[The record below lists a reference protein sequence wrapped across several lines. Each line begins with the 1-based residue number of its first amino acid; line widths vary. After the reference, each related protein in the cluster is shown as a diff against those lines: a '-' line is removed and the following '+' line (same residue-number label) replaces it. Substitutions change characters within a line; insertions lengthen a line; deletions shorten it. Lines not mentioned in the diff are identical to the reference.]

1 MADTVLFEFLHT
13 EMVAELW
20 AHDPDP
26 GSGVSAGPRG
36 EEAGATK
43 GQKMSLSVLEGMGFR
58 VGQALGESLAL
69 PHQAAPGDAG
79 LQGGAGCPQV
89 LVQRPVGGRVPEAD
103 GQPAHQSPGDL
114 RPARQQLPPPPPDG
128 LWPAISGGSAQVP
141 GLHLRPPARRPL
153 YPGHRER
160 GHRLRGSP
168 ARL

>member
-26 GSGVSAGPRG
+26 GPGVPPWVAPGSRWPRAPERLSPGLLGTEDEPVGPGGYGVPRG
-36 EEAGATK
+36 PGSRRET
-43 GQKMSLSVLEGMGFR
+43 
-58 VGQALGESLAL
+58 
-69 PHQAAPGDAG
+69 APGDAG

-89 LVQRPVGGRVPEAD
+89 LVQRPVGGRVPETD

-114 RPARQQLPPPPPDG
+114 RPARQQLPPPPSDG
-128 LWPAISGGSAQVP
+128 LWPAVSGGSTQVP

-153 YPGHRER
+153 YPRH
-160 GHRLRGSP
+160 
-168 ARL
+168 

>member
-1 MADTVLFEFLHT
+1 MRAGSAGRIFRRARGCMADTVLFEFLHT

-26 GSGVSAGPRG
+26 GSG
-36 EEAGATK
+36 

-103 GQPAHQSPGDL
+103 GQPAHQSP
-114 RPARQQLPPPPPDG
+114 
-128 LWPAISGGSAQVP
+128 VP